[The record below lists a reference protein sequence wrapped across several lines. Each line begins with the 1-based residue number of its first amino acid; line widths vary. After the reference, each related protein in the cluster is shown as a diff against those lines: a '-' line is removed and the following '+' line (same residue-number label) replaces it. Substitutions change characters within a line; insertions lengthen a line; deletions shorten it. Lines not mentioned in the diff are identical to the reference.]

1 MSALSLSQACALTAG
16 GAMWSSCAVPEAGIP
31 SFTMSDGPLG
41 IASGKVDERDI
52 ALLSPCSTLLGAT
65 WDRDLSCRIGAL
77 VGSEAVSRGVDAV
90 LAPNLNLARSPL
102 AGRAFE
108 YFSED
113 PVLTGVLGAEWV
125 KGLQSTGTGSFAK
138 HMVCNDSETARDE
151 VDVRVDERTLREVYL
166 LPFEYAASAGCV
178 GLMAAYNRVN
188 GAWCSEQAHVLTK
201 VVKQDW
207 GFDGLIMSDWFGTH
221 SSEGTITA
229 GLDLEM
235 PGPARFMGEKLEAAV
250 AMGAVDAARVEDAAA
265 RVASVARR
273 ITGNKSQPVSPDAAQ
288 ALLVEAAAA
297 GFTLLRNEG
306 DMLPLAP
313 GSIKRLAVIGPNAWA
328 PCFQGG
334 TFAKISISPDAPTP
348 VEVLRETYGGCS
360 EILFEPGVDPQPR
373 LPSMRVVPALDI
385 GDGSTRG
392 MTLEY
397 FGAPDCAGEV
407 VSRETRDTNSLV
419 WFVGVHDQAD
429 FTRPG
434 SVRASGRYE
443 ATRSGAHNLHL
454 GSTGAARI
462 LVDGVEV
469 MRAGGEIPAGDVMGV
484 LKRGDSDV
492 VALELA
498 AGQTVTVTVEFSW
511 VGGRVQGL
519 WYGLRGPGS
528 AEEML
533 QAAVDAA
540 RSADAVFLI
549 VGETSDS
556 SVESKDRADTLLP
569 AEQLALIDAVT
580 AANPRTAVIVNVGH
594 AFDCSW
600 EHRTAA
606 LLSVWYP
613 GEGFARALADVL
625 SGARE
630 PGGRLP
636 VTIAVSEDDYPS
648 FALQPAADGTLAYSE
663 GTLLGYRGLAAKGKA
678 ARHPFGSG
686 AGYARF
692 AWSDA
697 RIEDNVV
704 TLTVANVSNRDG
716 SDVVQVYRDHPEC
729 ALVGFTKV
737 ALAAGESRRVSVPLE
752 PRALQRWG
760 EDAWE
765 CLAGSLGLRVARHSE
780 EAGMALDAAVP
791 DLSRE
796 HG

>member
-1 MSALSLSQACALTAG
+1 MSDITLEQSCALTAG
-16 GAMWSSCAVPEAGIP
+16 GAMWSTLAVPDAGVA

-65 WDRDLSCRIGAL
+65 WDRDLTRRVGAL

-125 KGLQSTGTGSFAK
+125 KGLQSTGTGSVAK

-151 VDVRVDERTLREVYL
+151 VDVQVDERTLREVYL
-166 LPFEYAASAGCV
+166 LPFEYAAKAGCV
-178 GLMAAYNRVN
+178 GLMAAYNKVN
-188 GAWCSEQAHVLTK
+188 GSWCSEQAHVLTS

-207 GFDGLIMSDWFGTH
+207 GFEGLIMSDWFGTH
-221 SSEGTITA
+221 SSEGTINA

-235 PGPARFMGEKLEAAV
+235 PGPARFMGNKLEAALAV
-250 AMGAVDAARVEDAAA
+250 GAVDPARIEDAAS

-273 ITGNKSQPVSPDAAQ
+273 ITANKAAPMPAAEAE
-288 ALLVEAAAA
+288 ALLIEAAAA

-313 GSIKRLAVIGPNAWA
+313 GSVKTLAVIGPNAWA

-348 VEVLRETYGGCS
+348 VEALRETYGASC

-373 LPSMRVVPALDI
+373 LPNMAVTPAMDI
-385 GDGSTRG
+385 GDGCTRG

-397 FGAPDCAGEV
+397 FGAPDCAGDV
-407 VSRETRDTNSLV
+407 LTRETRDTNSLV
-419 WFVGVHDQAD
+419 WFVGVHDQAR
-429 FTRPG
+429 FTEPG
-434 SVRASGRYE
+434 SVRASGRYTAMRGGE
-443 ATRSGAHNLHL
+443 HTLHL

-462 LVDGVEV
+462 LVDGAEV
-469 MRAGGEIPAGDVMGV
+469 LRAGGEIPAGDVMGV

-492 VALELA
+492 VRLDLA
-498 AGQTVTVTVEFSW
+498 EGQEVLITVEFSW
-511 VGGRVQGL
+511 TGGRVQGL

-533 QAAVDAA
+533 QAAVAA
-540 RSADAVFLI
+540 AHAADAVFLI

-556 SVESKDRADTLLP
+556 SVESKDRPDTLLP
-569 AEQLALIDAVT
+569 AEQLRLIDAVT

-594 AFDCSW
+594 AFDSAW
-600 EHRTAA
+600 EDRTAA

-613 GEGFARALADVL
+613 GEGFACALADVL
-625 SGARE
+625 SGVRE
-630 PGGRLP
+630 PGGRMP
-636 VTIAVSEDDYPS
+636 VTIAANEADYPA
-648 FALQPAADGTLAYSE
+648 FALQPAADGSLAYSE
-663 GTLLGYRGLAAKGKA
+663 GTLLGYRGLAAKGIA
-678 ARHPFGSG
+678 ACHPFGSG
-686 AGYARF
+686 MGYARF
-692 AWSDA
+692 EWTDA
-697 RIEDNVV
+697 TAEGDQLH
-704 TLTVANVSNRDG
+704 LTVTNVSDRAG
-716 SDVVQVYRDHPEC
+716 ADVVQVYRDRPEC
-729 ALVGFTKV
+729 ALVGFARV
-737 ALAAGESRRVSVPLE
+737 ALQAGESRRVAVPLE
-752 PRALQRWG
+752 RRALQRWG
-760 EDAWE
+760 SAGWE
-765 CLAGSLGLRVARHSE
+765 PVADRIQLRLARHCE
-780 EAGMALDAAVP
+780 DPGLALGIETAAIA
-791 DLSRE
+791 
-796 HG
+796 

>member
-1 MSALSLSQACALTAG
+1 MSDVTLSQACALTAG
-16 GAMWSSCAVPEAGIP
+16 GAMWATFAVPDAGIP
-31 SFTMSDGPLG
+31 AFTMSDGPLG

-65 WDRDLSCRIGAL
+65 WDRDLTRRVGAL
-77 VGSEAVSRGVDAV
+77 VGSEAVLRGVDAV

-125 KGLQSTGTGSFAK
+125 KGLQSTGTGSVAK
-138 HMVCNDSETARDE
+138 HLVCNDSETSRDE

-166 LPFEYAASAGCV
+166 LPFQYAADAGCV

-188 GAWCSEQAHVLTK
+188 GSWCSEQAHVLTQ

-207 GFDGLIMSDWFGTH
+207 CFEGLIMSDWFGTH
-221 SSEGTITA
+221 SSEGTINA

-235 PGPARFMGEKLEAAV
+235 PGPSRFMGGKLEAAV
-250 AMGAVDAARVEDAAA
+250 AAGAVDPARVEDAASRIA
-265 RVASVARR
+265 AVARR
-273 ITGNKSQPVSPDAAQ
+273 ITGDKAPPIPAAEAE

-306 DMLPLAP
+306 DMLPLVP
-313 GSIKRLAVIGPNAWA
+313 GTVKTLAVIGPNAWA

-348 VEVLRETYGGCS
+348 VETLRAAYGASC

-373 LPSMRVVPALDI
+373 LPNMSVTPALDI
-385 GDGSTRG
+385 GDGCTSG

-397 FGAPDCAGEV
+397 FGAPDCVGDV
-407 VSRETRDTNSLV
+407 LTRETRDTNSLV
-419 WFVGVHDQAD
+419 WFVGVHDQAR
-429 FTRPG
+429 FTEPG
-434 SVRASGRYE
+434 SVRASGRYT
-443 ATRSGAHNLHL
+443 AKRAGAHMLHL

-462 LVDGVEV
+462 LVDGEEV

-484 LKRGDSDV
+484 LKRGDSDHV
-492 VALELA
+492 SFHLA
-498 AGQTVTVTVEFSW
+498 EGQEVTIAVEFSW
-511 VGGRVQGL
+511 TGGRVQGL

-540 RSADAVFLI
+540 RAADAVFLI

-569 AEQLALIDAVT
+569 AEQIHLIEAVT
-580 AANPRTAVIVNVGH
+580 AANPRTAVVVNVGH
-594 AFDCSW
+594 AFDSAW
-600 EHRTAA
+600 EDRTAA

-625 SGARE
+625 SGTRE

-636 VTIAVSEDDYPS
+636 VTMAADEGDYPA
-648 FALQPAADGTLAYSE
+648 FALQPASDGTLTYSE
-663 GTLLGYRGLAAKGKA
+663 GTLLGYRGLAASGKA

-686 AGYARF
+686 MGYARF
-692 AWSDA
+692 AWASA
-697 RIEDNVV
+697 AVEGGMLH
-704 TLTVANVSNRDG
+704 LTVTNTSDRTG
-716 SDVVQVYRDHPEC
+716 SDVVQVYRDNPEC
-729 ALVGFTKV
+729 ALVGFARV
-737 ALAAGESRRVSVPLE
+737 ELAAGESRRIAVPLE

-760 EDAWE
+760 EQGWE
-765 CLAGSLGLRVARHSE
+765 PVADHLVLRLARHCE
-780 EAGMALDAAVP
+780 DEGLTLEMEIAALA
-791 DLSRE
+791 
-796 HG
+796 

>member
-1 MSALSLSQACALTAG
+1 MSGPTFEEACALTAG
-16 GAMWSSCAVPEAGIP
+16 AAMWSTLAVPEAGIP
-31 SFTMSDGPLG
+31 AFTMSDGPLG

-65 WDRDLSCRIGAL
+65 WDRDLNRRIGAL
-77 VGSEAVSRGVDAV
+77 VGSEAVARGVDAV
-90 LAPNLNLARSPL
+90 LAPNLNMARSPL

-113 PVLTGVLGAEWV
+113 PVLTSVLGAEWV
-125 KGLQSTGTGSFAK
+125 RGLQSTGTGSVAK
-138 HMVCNDSETARDE
+138 HLVCNDSETARDE
-151 VDVRVDERTLREVYL
+151 VDVRLDERTLREVYL
-166 LPFEYAASAGCV
+166 LPFQYAVEAGCV
-178 GLMAAYNRVN
+178 GLLAAYNMVN
-188 GAWCSEQAHVLTK
+188 GAWCSEQGHVLTD
-201 VVKQDW
+201 VVKHEW

-221 SSEGTITA
+221 SSEGTINA

-235 PGPARFMGEKLEAAV
+235 PGPARFMGEKLAAAV
-250 AMGAVDAARVEDAAA
+250 SAGAVDPARIEDAAS

-273 ITGNKSQPVSPDAAQ
+273 ITADKAPPLPAAEAE

-306 DMLPLAP
+306 QMLPLAP
-313 GSIKRLAVIGPNAWA
+313 GSVKRLAVIGPNAWA

-334 TFAKISISPDAPTP
+334 TFAKISISPDVPTP
-348 VEVLRETYGGCS
+348 VEALRRTYGASC
-360 EILFEPGVDPQPR
+360 EILFEPGVDPQPN
-373 LPSMRVVPALDI
+373 LPNMSVAPAFDI
-385 GDGSTRG
+385 GDGCGRG

-397 FGAPDCAGEV
+397 FAAPGCTGDV
-407 VSRETRDTNSLV
+407 LSRETRDTNSLV
-419 WFVGVHDQAD
+419 WFVGVHEQAR
-429 FTRPG
+429 FGEPG
-434 SVRASGRYE
+434 SVRASGRYT
-443 ATRSGAHNLHL
+443 ATRGGTHVLHL

-462 LVDGVEV
+462 LVDGEEV
-469 MRAGGEIPAGDVMGV
+469 LRAGGEIPAGDVMGV
-484 LKRGDSDV
+484 LKRGDSDCIGID
-492 VALELA
+492 LA
-498 AGQTVTVTVEFSW
+498 EGQEVTIAIEFSW
-511 VGGRVQGL
+511 TGGRVQGL

-556 SVESKDRADTLLP
+556 SVESKDRPDTLLP
-569 AEQLALIDAVT
+569 AEQLRLIDAVT

-594 AFDCSW
+594 AFDSSW
-600 EHRTAA
+600 DHKAAA

-636 VTIAVSEDDYPS
+636 VTIAADEADYPA
-648 FALQPAADGTLAYSE
+648 FALQPAADGTLTYSE
-663 GTLLGYRGLAAKGKA
+663 GVLPGYRGLLAAGRK

-686 AGYARF
+686 MGYARF

-697 RIEDNVV
+697 DVEDGVPQ
-704 TLTVANVSNRDG
+704 LTVTNLSDRAG
-716 SDVVQVYRDHPEC
+716 SDVVQVYRDAPES
-729 ALVGFTKV
+729 ALVGFV
-737 ALAAGESRRVSVPLE
+737 RVELAAGESRRVAVPLE
-752 PRALQRWG
+752 PRALQRWSDEG
-760 EDAWE
+760 QGWQPIAER
-765 CLAGSLGLRVARHSE
+765 LSLRLARHCE
-780 EAGMALDAAVP
+780 DEGLTVELEVAALA
-791 DLSRE
+791 
-796 HG
+796 